1 MLHNFYAWKE
11 FIKIHVLEL
20 RASYLKLH
28 WKCLVKIIN
37 RISDDDKKNE
47 KIANAPEK
55 KTTGTYRNKNTKLK
69 EI

>member
-1 MLHNFYAWKE
+1 MLRNFYAWKE
-11 FIKIHVLEL
+11 FIKIHLLEL

-28 WKCLVKIIN
+28 WKCLVKVIN
-37 RISDDDKKNE
+37 RISDDDKKM
-47 KIANAPEK
+47 KRLQMRPRK